1 MRGPK
6 KRGSLR
12 RPNPRGN
19 RVSFIFCDFFIKKTP
34 DSRRHAIPALRPYT
48 LPVKNSPGGQPHLP
62 QITPKGGYIL
72 QFVKIKFLIVSR
84 IIGASKSGSLRGR
97 RPRGSRV
104 LCFLKKTCFIQKELV
119 FSNL

>member
-1 MRGPK
+1 MRGAN

-72 QFVKIKFLIVSR
+72 QVVKNQIPNSIPHNWCQQKCVPE
-84 IIGASKSGSLRGR
+84 
-97 RPRGSRV
+97 RPAPMR
-104 LCFLKKTCFIQKELV
+104 
-119 FSNL
+119 